1 MLLLFAIFNF
11 NLDTM
16 SYLFN
21 LLCMGTFLGLAYEM
35 ADCIAGMAFAQGNM
49 GPEMIVYLCSLAI
62 MLPVTP

>member
-1 MLLLFAIFNF
+1 
-11 NLDTM
+11 
-16 SYLFN
+16 
-21 LLCMGTFLGLAYEM
+21 MGTFLGLAYEM